1 MATAVFCNHD
11 VTYPWY
17 AVRRYTQW
25 KRGRAA
31 HLIWALRCERIMRK
45 PIHSAHEIR
54 ARRLRVINER
64 LTDDKLTATK
74 DRREKAL
81 TDLVVHTWDA
91 S

>member
-1 MATAVFCNHD
+1 
-11 VTYPWY
+11 
-17 AVRRYTQW
+17 
-25 KRGRAA
+25 
-31 HLIWALRCERIMRK
+31 MRK
-45 PIHSAHEIR
+45 PIHSAHEII

-74 DRREKAL
+74 NRREKAL